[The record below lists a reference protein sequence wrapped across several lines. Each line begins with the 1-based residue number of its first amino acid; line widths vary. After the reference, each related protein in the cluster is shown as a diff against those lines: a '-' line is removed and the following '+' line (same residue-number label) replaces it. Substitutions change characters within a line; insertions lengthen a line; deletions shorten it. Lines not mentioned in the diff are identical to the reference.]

1 MLPRRFLVKPLR
13 RGASPT
19 LLGFLASH
27 FEHGQLEQYS
37 YDALCEVVLSIN
49 RISNALFSDPRI
61 DDHAKSGKVTDSDET
76 SKDDE
81 DTPQVNH
88 SRQAPTAE
96 LNLSFAFDAIAQLE
110 SGACLASFSQDNL
123 IKLANRTGEAAAT
136 AVVPTAAT
144 VSTESDAFAERIAS
158 EAAYIEDICEQFGEH
173 GVMRCERAEEATRV
187 LPELSGILSDEA
199 VYERISV
206 WADILFFLHE
216 PNENDTIM
224 YPNFLIY
231 FDQFVHAPYMQRCRD
246 APETRSDSIGKS
258 LRTIR
263 WIFEDLTYM
272 CEFAKKTVRN
282 LRLEYSYALNV
293 HNSLLQNMPPPQSP
307 LQMPVVRETDEK
319 PTMEEMIRALEQLDA
334 FFDADDEETF
344 SPPQSTKSSF
354 TDSTYAA
361 ITARSRNPSFRSIEQ
376 PTPRHPSSTI
386 PRTVSRVFTGS
397 FEDLERGVTDLELHR
412 TPSGNPMEP
421 KVRDFAPPPTPCMLP
436 SPRTLL
442 ARSEAFKPVEGGLP
456 RRRMAEKGRAL
467 TVDERGLSGWLG
479 VEGVGS
485 QRPVSA
491 AERGGKSTM

>member
-13 RGASPT
+13 RGAPPT

-49 RISNALFSDPRI
+49 RLSKVLFSEPCT
-61 DDHAKSGKVTDSDET
+61 DDGTKRDKDSDEHGE
-76 SKDDE
+76 SQDDV
-81 DTPQVNH
+81 DAPQVDGGH
-88 SRQAPTAE
+88 QAPAAE

-110 SGACLASFSQDNL
+110 SGACLASFSQHDL
-123 IKLANRTGEAAAT
+123 IKLPNRTVEAAT
-136 AVVPTAAT
+136 ATAAT
-144 VSTESDAFAERIAS
+144 AASATGFRAERIAN

-173 GVMRCERAEEATRV
+173 GLMRCERVEEATRV
-187 LPELSGILSDEA
+187 LPELSGVLSDEA

-216 PNENDTIM
+216 PNENDTVM
-224 YPNFLIY
+224 YRNFLIY
-231 FDQFVHAPYMQRCRD
+231 FDQFVHAPYMQSCRD
-246 APETRSDSIGKS
+246 APETRSDSVKES
-258 LRTIR
+258 LKIIR
-263 WIFEDLTYM
+263 WIFEDLTFM
-272 CEFAKKTVRN
+272 CEFANKAVRK
-282 LRLEYSYALNV
+282 LRLEYSYALDV

-307 LQMPVVRETDEK
+307 LQMPVVREADEK
-319 PTMEEMIRALEQLDA
+319 PTMEQMIQALEELDA
-334 FFDADDEETF
+334 FFDADDEATF

-361 ITARSRNPSFRSIEQ
+361 VTARSRNPSFRSVEQ
-376 PTPRHPSSTI
+376 PTPRHPSATI

-412 TPSGNPMEP
+412 TPSGNPIEP

-442 ARSEAFKPVEGGLP
+442 ARSEAFRLVEGQMP

-467 TVDERGLSGWLG
+467 TVDERSLSGWLG
-479 VEGVGS
+479 VEGMGL

-491 AERGGKSTM
+491 AERGRKSTM

>member
-1 MLPRRFLVKPLR
+1 MLPRRFLVKPLK
-13 RGASPT
+13 RGAPPT
-19 LLGFLASH
+19 LLSFLASH

-49 RISNALFSDPRI
+49 RISKGLFSETRI
-61 DDHAKSGKVTDSDET
+61 DDGTKPCKDSD
-76 SKDDE
+76 DE
-81 DTPQVNH
+81 ERSENDGHAPQVTE
-88 SRQAPTAE
+88 SRQAPAAE
-96 LNLSFAFDAIAQLE
+96 LNLSLAFDAIAQLE
-110 SGACLASFSQDNL
+110 SGACLASFSQNDL
-123 IKLANRTGEAAAT
+123 IKLANRTAEAAPA
-136 AVVPTAAT
+136 TAAT
-144 VSTESDAFAERIAS
+144 TNPAFDALAERIAS

-173 GVMRCERAEEATRV
+173 GVMRCERAKEATRV
-187 LPELSGILSDEA
+187 LPELSGVLSDEA

-224 YPNFLIY
+224 YRNFLIY
-231 FDQFVHAPYMQRCRD
+231 FDQFVHAPWMQRCRD
-246 APETRSDSIGKS
+246 APETRSESIRES
-258 LRTIR
+258 LKIIR
-263 WIFEDLTYM
+263 WIFEDLTFM
-272 CEFAKKTVRN
+272 CEFANKTVRK

-307 LQMPVVRETDEK
+307 LQMPVVRAADEK
-319 PTMEEMIRALEQLDA
+319 PTMEEMIRVLEELDA
-334 FFDADDEETF
+334 FFEADDEETF

-361 ITARSRNPSFRSIEQ
+361 VTARSRNPSFRSIEQ

-397 FEDLERGVTDLELHR
+397 FEDLERGVTDLALHR
-412 TPSGNPMEP
+412 TPSGNPIEP

-442 ARSEAFKPVEGGLP
+442 ARSEAFKPVEGQMP
-456 RRRMAEKGRAL
+456 RRRMVEKGRAL
-467 TVDERGLSGWLG
+467 TVDERSLSGRLG
-479 VEGVGS
+479 VEGSGL

-491 AERGGKSTM
+491 GERGRKSTM